1 MKAGHVKMINDNMF
15 KLVSEQN
22 EFIAK
27 FEDVRNY
34 KINED
39 DDLIN
44 IFIQSAVKLKTE
56 VNLNYVKK
64 ACAAEGIEFTN
75 DMVKIGKYNLHA
87 FVLTVSLKL
96 FIKWYKEKYDNL
108 IMDFVQANLLKK
120 KDELFFDS
128 FSVDF
133 DNNDH
138 AKAESII
145 DALCVKFYQEIILI
159 LQNYFLANHQV
170 LEIGVSED
178 KKSYTFKFRNM
189 NIMEV
194 DQLNKKVN

>member
-1 MKAGHVKMINDNMF
+1 M
-15 KLVSEQN
+15 
-22 EFIAK
+22 
-27 FEDVRNY
+27 
-34 KINED
+34 
-39 DDLIN
+39 
-44 IFIQSAVKLKTE
+44 KLKTE

-128 FSVDF
+128 FAVDF

-138 AKAESII
+138 TKAESII

>member
-56 VNLNYVKK
+56 INLNV
-64 ACAAEGIEFTN
+64 
-75 DMVKIGKYNLHA
+75 
-87 FVLTVSLKL
+87 
-96 FIKWYKEKYDNL
+96 
-108 IMDFVQANLLKK
+108 
-120 KDELFFDS
+120 
-128 FSVDF
+128 
-133 DNNDH
+133 
-138 AKAESII
+138 
-145 DALCVKFYQEIILI
+145 
-159 LQNYFLANHQV
+159 
-170 LEIGVSED
+170 
-178 KKSYTFKFRNM
+178 
-189 NIMEV
+189 
-194 DQLNKKVN
+194 

>member
-1 MKAGHVKMINDNMF
+1 MINDNMF

-159 LQNYFLANHQV
+159 LQNYFLSNRQV

-178 KKSYTFKFRNM
+178 TKSYTFKFRNM